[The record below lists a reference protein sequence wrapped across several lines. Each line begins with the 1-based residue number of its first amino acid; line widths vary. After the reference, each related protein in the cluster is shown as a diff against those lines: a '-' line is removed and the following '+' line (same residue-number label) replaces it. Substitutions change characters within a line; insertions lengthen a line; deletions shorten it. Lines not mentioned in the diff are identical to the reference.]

1 MPAAAR
7 GILPYIALTVED
19 GDLIYP
25 AYHTRHDDP
34 KVCPGEVVLHDSMA
48 GVSKVQLSTHH
59 HGILYPPAI
68 STNCSPSAI
77 VEHFNSALEGI
88 CTAAETNLWKSS
100 LQGRISLKFD

>member
-25 AYHTRHDDP
+25 AYHTRHDNP
-34 KVCPGEVVLHDSMA
+34 KVCLAEVVLHDSMA
-48 GVSKVQLSTHH
+48 GISKVQLSTHH

-68 STNCSPSAI
+68 SANCSPSA
-77 VEHFNSALEGI
+77 VVKHFNSAFVGI
-88 CTAAETNLWKSS
+88 CTTAETNLWKSS
-100 LQGRISLKFD
+100 LENELA